1 VIVFDMVFAEPDRT
15 SPAVL
20 ARQWL
25 EDPGVAELMKRLPD
39 HDQVFAS
46 SLGKSN
52 VVMGITLDEG
62 DTSKR
67 RLVLKPRFIK
77 AGDDPNKFLP
87 SMDGAVVN
95 LEILESAASGNG
107 VFNFRSDYD
116 GVIRHLPLLFRIK
129 DEIYPSLSAE
139 ALRVFQ
145 DARNIVV
152 KSSSVVD
159 GLGSSTGI
167 VNVRIGNIPIR
178 TDSRGE
184 VWLHFSKSLPER
196 YIPAWKILEREADP
210 KLVKDQI
217 VFLGTSAKGLSDLRF
232 SPIGDMIPGVEI
244 HAQLVEQMIQGTWLI
259 RPDWDKAFLVLF
271 LTGMWALLLFFISRA
286 GVLWSVFLGAGV
298 VGGTASASWYAFT
311 EARMFFDPLFPS
323 LAIIGIFLACS
334 ISRHFLKE
342 KERRWIQD
350 AFSSYVSPNL
360 VRHLMK
366 NPNQLTLGG
375 ENRECTFVF
384 TDLAGFTS
392 LMEESEPSV
401 IASLLNSYL
410 DEMVR
415 IAFRYNGTLD
425 RFVGD
430 AVAVMFSAPIY
441 QPDHAARAVA
451 CAKEMD
457 TFARGFASARR
468 AEGISFGKTRIGVHT
483 GVVLVGNFGG
493 KTMLDYRALGDP
505 INTAARLEGVNKHL
519 GTNICVSGV
528 TAGKCPGFIGRPA
541 GILVLKGK
549 SQGLETFETL
559 SSKEAESP
567 PIKAYIEAYELMKT
581 KNPKALDAFKALAR
595 EYPDDPLAEY
605 HLKRLER
612 GETGNIV
619 VMTEK

>member
-1 VIVFDMVFAEPDRT
+1 MR
-15 SPAVL
+15 
-20 ARQWL
+20 
-25 EDPGVAELMKRLPD
+25 
-39 HDQVFAS
+39 
-46 SLGKSN
+46 
-52 VVMGITLDEG
+52 
-62 DTSKR
+62 
-67 RLVLKPRFIK
+67 
-77 AGDDPNKFLP
+77 
-87 SMDGAVVN
+87 
-95 LEILESAASGNG
+95 
-107 VFNFRSDYD
+107 
-116 GVIRHLPLLFRIK
+116 

-145 DARNIVV
+145 GAQNIVV
-152 KSSSVVD
+152 KSSGIGD
-159 GLGSSTGI
+159 GFGGSTGI
-167 VNVRIGNIPIR
+167 VNVRIGNILVG
-178 TDSRGE
+178 TDPQGE

-196 YIPAWKILEREADP
+196 YIPAWKLLEGEVDP
-210 KLVKDQI
+210 KLVKGQI
-217 VFLGTSAKGLSDLRF
+217 VFLGTSAKGLLDLRF
-232 SPIGDMIPGVEI
+232 SPLGDMIPGVEV
-244 HAQLVEQMIQGTWLI
+244 HTQLVEQMIQGTWLI
-259 RPDWDKAFLVLF
+259 RPDWDKAAVVLF
-271 LTGMWALLLFFISRA
+271 LIGMWALLLFLVSRA
-286 GVLWSVFLGAGV
+286 GVLWSVLLGAGA
-298 VGGTASASWYAFT
+298 VGGTVCASWYAFT
-311 EARMFFDPLFPS
+311 EARLFFDPLFPS
-323 LAIIGIFLACS
+323 LTIIGIFLACS
-334 ISRHFLKE
+334 ISRHFLRE
-342 KERRWIQD
+342 RERRWIKD

-375 ENRECTFVF
+375 ENRECAFVF

-441 QPDHAARAVA
+441 QPDHAARALA

-457 TFARGFASARR
+457 TFARGFASARQ

-505 INTAARLEGVNKHL
+505 INTAARLERVNKHL
-519 GTNICVSGV
+519 GTHICVSGV

-549 SQGLETFETL
+549 SQGLEAFEPLTRE
-559 SSKEAESP
+559 EAESP
-567 PIKAYIEAYELMKT
+567 AVKAYIEAYRLMKN
-581 KNPKALDAFKALAR
+581 KNPKALEAFKALAR
-595 EYPDDPLAEY
+595 EYPDDPLANY
-605 HLKRLER
+605 HFKRLER
-612 GETGNIV
+612 GETGSIV